1 MIKSLSIILPPSK
14 TQPLDEELQKILKQV
29 SILYLSFAGFFQ
41 RSGLLPYSAQLVQLD
56 LKAQQR
62 LHLILKHLMQL
73 LLQYRW
79 RPRL

>member
-41 RSGLLPYSAQLVQLD
+41 RSGLLPYSAQLGTT
-56 LKAQQR
+56 
-62 LHLILKHLMQL
+62 
-73 LLQYRW
+73 
-79 RPRL
+79 